1 MEITGTVGKWHLTAH
16 IPECFLKFTLNFV
29 EGASQVEG
37 EILETLWSGMDE
49 VAGLAQAMSIAHHQE
64 VVDEYMND
72 SNWRKIVR
80 IGRKRYFMLHYAA
93 LTLPPADSLCG
104 KWIRA
109 KEGVSEMKPAF
120 EQLSDCLETSLVAE
134 WTKQERVAME
144 KRGDYLKIYDVASE
158 KCTEIPLPL
167 LGILIT
173 HAIQYPR
180 WRKYA

>member
-1 MEITGTVGKWHLTAH
+1 MEITGAVGKWHLAAH
-16 IPECFLKFTLNFV
+16 IPECFSKFTLNFV
-29 EGASQVEG
+29 EGAGQVEG

-72 SNWRKIVR
+72 SNWRKIIR
-80 IGRKRYFMLHYAA
+80 IGRKQYFMLHYAA

-109 KEGVSEMKPAF
+109 KEGVSETKPAF

-144 KRGDYLKIYDVASE
+144 KRGDHLKIYDVASE
-158 KCTEIPLPL
+158 KCMAIPLPL
-167 LGILIT
+167 LGILII

-180 WRKYA
+180 WGKYA